1 MSLDPKVKEM
11 SLAWNSGNYH
21 NMQEIAFVLQGASG
35 TLGAE
40 KLSDV
45 CDRLSQ
51 SLKINE
57 GKMINK
63 FYGNFLVECRDLK
76 FTISKITGMSI
87 CLGEI
92 DELFIEFSNKTQPGR
107 SGIIIDD
114 QGTDKGECGC
124 RVF

>member
-1 MSLDPKVKEM
+1 MLIHSKIFPFLPKKK
-11 SLAWNSGNYH
+11 
-21 NMQEIAFVLQGASG
+21 IANKKFR